1 MKRLAAKQTS
11 SNAPAN
17 WSDGVMEWWSDG
29 FRTKPNT
36 PLLRHSFTPV
46 SSLRRIALL
55 LICFAASLF
64 IGGTASGQQLKR
76 IKIGYPSLSFR
87 QSNVWVA
94 REMGL
99 FAKYGLEVEPI
110 LFRGGQVATQA
121 LVSGDP
127 PIVNIGTVVQAT
139 IQGHNLVLTAAVETK
154 YDLIVFSRLGITQ
167 LEQLKGKRI
176 GITGFNSATHYASII
191 LARHLGVELK
201 EFTLIPAGL
210 DTERIASVQSGVID
224 ATYLSSS
231 AAPLGRRAGLVE
243 HVSIGDLGVEVQG
256 NGFATSR
263 AYIASNRETVRSAL
277 RGFVEA
283 IYFVYGNKAATQ
295 KVFAKY
301 MRTNDP
307 AVLEES
313 YNGYI
318 KTIPKKPYPTLKGI
332 QFMLD
337 VLAPTLPNAKNFK
350 PEQFVDLSFLQEMEK
365 DGFFNEMAKRYPSK

>member
-1 MKRLAAKQTS
+1 MIKPLA
-11 SNAPAN
+11 
-17 WSDGVMEWWSDG
+17 
-29 FRTKPNT
+29 
-36 PLLRHSFTPV
+36 L
-46 SSLRRIALL
+46 IALAIL
-55 LICFAASLF
+55 WTIITAAS
-64 IGGTASGQQLKR
+64 ASAQTLKK

-94 REMGL
+94 KEMGL
-99 FAKYGLEVEPI
+99 FNKYGLEVEPI

-139 IQGHNLVLTAAVETK
+139 IQGHNLVLAAAVETK
-154 YDLIVFSRLGITQ
+154 YDLIVFTRPGITQ
-167 LEQLKGKRI
+167 LEQLKGKKL

-191 LARHLGVELK
+191 LARHLNIDVK
-201 EFTLIPAGL
+201 EFTLLPAGL
-210 DTERIASVQSGVID
+210 DPERIAAVNSGYVD
-224 ATYLSSS
+224 ATFIATS
-231 AAPLGRRAGLVE
+231 AAPLARRAGLTELVQ
-243 HVSIGDLGVEVQG
+243 VGDLGYEVQG

-263 AYIASNRETVRSAL
+263 AYIAANREVVRSAL

-283 IYFVYGNKAATQ
+283 IYLIYSNKGAAQ

-307 AVLEES
+307 AVLEDS

-318 KTIPKKPYPTLKGI
+318 KSIPKKPYPTLKGI

-337 VLAPTLPNAKNFK
+337 VLAPTLPNAKNFR

-365 DGFFNEMAKRYPSK
+365 DGFFNELSKRYPSK

>member
-1 MKRLAAKQTS
+1 MKTLF
-11 SNAPAN
+11 
-17 WSDGVMEWWSDG
+17 V
-29 FRTKPNT
+29 
-36 PLLRHSFTPV
+36 V
-46 SSLRRIALL
+46 SILSLIATVES
-55 LICFAASLF
+55 ASAQ
-64 IGGTASGQQLKR
+64 GLKK

-99 FAKYGLEVEPI
+99 FQKYGLEVEPI

-154 YDLIVFSRLGITQ
+154 YDLIVFTRPGITQ

-176 GITGFNSATHYASII
+176 GITGFNSATHYGSII
-191 LARHLGVELK
+191 LARHLGVDLK

-231 AAPLGRRAGLVE
+231 AAPIGRRAGLVE
-243 HVSIGDLGVEVQG
+243 HASIGDLGVEVQG

-263 AYIASNRETVRSAL
+263 AYIASNRDVVRGAL

-283 IYFVYGNKAATQ
+283 IYLIYSNKAAAQ

-307 AVLEES
+307 AVLEDS

-318 KTIPKKPYPTLKGI
+318 KSIPKKPYPTLKGI

-365 DGFFNEMAKRYPSK
+365 DGFFNELAKKYPTK